1 VSPDAL
7 PRRGASAL
15 KALAPLLA
23 SALLL
28 ALFARGGAAWPLG
41 FVALWPWLLQ
51 LERLDSARATALSA
65 WAMSVLL
72 SLTAFS
78 WLGEALARYT
88 GLPPWLGLLLL
99 ALGAP
104 LFQPQ
109 VLVFALL
116 RRWAAPL
123 GPVRQALAGAA
134 AWVGAEWL
142 LPRLLDDTLGYGL
155 YPSVWLRQAADLG
168 GTAGLTVLLL
178 LSHEALLRAWLRR
191 RDGLRALVMPLGAA
205 AALPLALAG
214 YGAHALS
221 TWPDAT
227 APAAGQ
233 PLLRVALVQSNLAD
247 YEARRREH
255 GAAAVVRE
263 VLDTHY
269 AMSHDAVT
277 RQRADAVLWSETVYP
292 TTFGQPKS
300 LAGAL
305 LDQEILDFVD
315 AAGVPFVLGTYER
328 DAAGEYNSAAVVA
341 PRRGL
346 LGHYR
351 KTRPFPLTETVPA
364 WLDGPWLRAA
374 LPWTGHWRA
383 GDGARVFPLLLADGR
398 EVPVQPLICLDA
410 LDTRLSLDAA
420 RQGAQALLTLS
431 NDSWFDADG
440 PGPMLHLAAAAFRS
454 VETRLPQYRVATTGL
469 SAVID
474 ATGEVRA
481 VSRLGERALVVGA
494 LPVGPVP
501 ATLVV
506 RWGDWVGPA
515 GLALLA
521 ALALART
528 ARALTGRLQ
537 AAPAAV
543 ATLPRHAALLP
554 GPVRVLAALLR
565 LGARAGLL
573 AVGALVLL
581 GDSPVAGNTL
591 AQLRSLG
598 AWCLLPEAAA
608 WALMWAWRAR
618 LTLEPGPEG
627 ALHLRRGHRHLA
639 LPLSGL
645 SAVQP
650 WRLPLPTPG
659 VQLHGPGRT
668 VPLSL
673 AVSDP
678 WALARAL
685 QAAGAVLPT
694 PAPADPLA
702 RSLYSRLAVGRPWL
716 AHPLLRLGLFPL
728 LLAAPAFRLHQ
739 HIAYGSGWGEW
750 QAFGPLAW
758 ALSFALWWGA
768 WALAV
773 LLCSSVLRGLTE
785 AALLLTAR
793 ARPGAL
799 MASRLALERATLVLL
814 YGGLPLWLLSRV
826 MFS

>member
-1 VSPDAL
+1 MAAL
-7 PRRGASAL
+7 RP
-15 KALAPLLA
+15 LAPLLA

-41 FVALWPWLLQ
+41 FVALLPWLTQ
-51 LERLDSARATALSA
+51 LEHLGSARATALSA
-65 WAMSVLL
+65 WSMSVLL
-72 SLTAFS
+72 SLAAFS

-88 GLPPWLGLLLL
+88 GLPPWGGLVLL

-109 VLVFALL
+109 VLLFALL

-123 GPVRQALAGAA
+123 GPVWQALAGAA

-178 LSHEALLRAWLRR
+178 LGHEALLRAWLRR
-191 RDGLRALVMPLGAA
+191 RDGLRALVAPLATA

-221 TWPDAT
+221 TTADAT

-247 YEARRREH
+247 YEARRRTQ

-305 LDQEILDFVD
+305 LDQEILDVVD
-315 AAGVPFVLGTYER
+315 AAGVPFVIGTYER

-346 LGHYR
+346 LGQYR
-351 KTRPFPLTETVPA
+351 KTRPFPLTEAVPP
-364 WLDGPWLRAA
+364 WLDGPWLRQA

-420 RQGAQALLTLS
+420 RQGAHALLTLS

-440 PGPMLHLAAAAFRS
+440 PGPALHLAAAAFRS
-454 VETRLPQYRVATTGL
+454 VETRLPQYRVASTGL

-474 ATGEVRA
+474 ATGQVRA
-481 VSRLGERALVVGA
+481 VSRVGERALVVGA

-501 ATLVV
+501 ATLMV
-506 RWGDWVGPA
+506 RWGDWIGPA

-521 ALALART
+521 ALALARA
-528 ARALTGRLQ
+528 ARLFAGRLQ
-537 AAPAAV
+537 AAAATPATA
-543 ATLPRHAALLP
+543 LPRHAALLP

-565 LGARAGLL
+565 LGARVGLL
-573 AVGALVLL
+573 AVGVLVLL

-608 WALMWAWRAR
+608 WALLWAWRAR
-618 LTLEPGPEG
+618 LSLDPGPDG
-627 ALHLRRGHRHLA
+627 ALHLRRGHRHLS
-639 LPLSGL
+639 LPLAGL
-645 SAVQP
+645 TAVQP

-659 VQLHGPGRT
+659 AELHGPRGSA
-668 VPLSL
+668 PLSL

-694 PAPADPLA
+694 PAPNDPLA

-750 QAFGPLAW
+750 QTFGPLAW
-758 ALSFALWWGA
+758 GLGFALWWGA

-785 AALLLTAR
+785 AAVLLAAR

-799 MASRLALERATLVLL
+799 MAWRLGLERGSLVLL

-826 MFS
+826 AFS